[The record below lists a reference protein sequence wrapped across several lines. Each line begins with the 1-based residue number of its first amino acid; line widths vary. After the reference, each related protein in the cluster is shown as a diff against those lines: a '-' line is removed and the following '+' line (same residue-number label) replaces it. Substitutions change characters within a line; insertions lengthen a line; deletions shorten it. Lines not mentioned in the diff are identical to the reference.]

1 MPAAIGNTSGHHGI
15 EKKVPN
21 EATAH
26 PAAITSIT
34 NGTDSDDPAIASFT
48 PICFRKT
55 SVVRLLK
62 PARII
67 LKSCDRNARP
77 EFVS

>member
-48 PICFRKT
+48 PICFRK
-55 SVVRLLK
+55 
-62 PARII
+62 
-67 LKSCDRNARP
+67 N
-77 EFVS
+77 